1 MVSSI
6 GYKLNNPTL
15 ISGFG
20 YRHRV
25 VGSHMRAKAS
35 IHHAGRGVGRRAV
48 GSVISTVGHA
58 LVNKLASAISGSGY
72 KRKRVSHRRTGY
84 GWKVTGAGRPR
95 STVHRKP
102 RLLIGGIRRKHRT
115 HKKNS
120 SSTFIFNV
128 NFKI

>member
-25 VGSHMRAKAS
+25 
-35 IHHAGRGVGRRAV
+35 IHQHAGRGVGWRAV

-58 LVNKLASAISGSGY
+58 FVNKSAFAISGSGY
-72 KRKRVSHRRTGY
+72 KRKRFF
-84 GWKVTGAGRPR
+84 
-95 STVHRKP
+95 KP
-102 RLLIGGIRRKHRT
+102 LSLNVI
-115 HKKNS
+115 
-120 SSTFIFNV
+120 IFW
-128 NFKI
+128 ILTS

>member
-25 VGSHMRAKAS
+25 VH
-35 IHHAGRGVGRRAV
+35 HHAGRGVGRRAV
-48 GSVISTVGHA
+48 GSVVSTVGHA
-58 LVNKLASAISGSGY
+58 LVNRLASAISGSGY
-72 KRKRVSHRRTGY
+72 KRKRVSHRRVGL

-95 STVHRKP
+95 AAHRKP
-102 RLLIGGIRRKHRT
+102 RLLIGGRRRKHIT
-115 HKKNS
+115 HKA
-120 SSTFIFNV
+120 TTRRHLFLV
-128 NFKI
+128 